1 MSVMERTTP
10 SVRQPAAPL
19 ARVVWRVGVPSHPSL
34 RLTITVHADGRA
46 VAETTDA
53 HGTREL
59 CEFFA
64 SLRFDGAAG
73 LAHLDGEHL
82 AATVRLGGTDA
93 GEVLYARTD
102 LLRELGIPGGR
113 YEVARA

>member
-19 ARVVWRVGVPSHPSL
+19 ARVEWRVGVPSHPSL

-46 VAETTDA
+46 VAQMSDA
-53 HGTREL
+53 NGTRDL
-59 CEFFA
+59 CEFYA
-64 SLRFDGAAG
+64 SLRFDGSGG

-82 AATVRLGGTDA
+82 AASVRIGGPPG

-102 LLRELGIPGGR
+102 LLQSLGIPGGR
-113 YEVARA
+113 YQVARG